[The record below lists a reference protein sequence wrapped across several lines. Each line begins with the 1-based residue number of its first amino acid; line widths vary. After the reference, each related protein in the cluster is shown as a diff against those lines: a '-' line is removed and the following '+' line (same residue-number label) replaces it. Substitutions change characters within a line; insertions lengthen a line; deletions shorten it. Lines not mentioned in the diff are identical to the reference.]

1 MVKVERYDFSFTAS
15 SLRLNEMKIVA
26 EAKVNHRDID
36 YVRELGKGKV
46 STGKRM
52 LSEFNKRISFLTSR
66 ELSLL
71 LNGDL
76 IAQKQMAYLS
86 VCKAYGFI
94 RDFVVEVLREKMLVF
109 DYEVTDGEY
118 ISFYRRKAD
127 LHPEMDNLTP
137 ITQRKVK
144 QVTFKILEQSEII
157 NSIKNKIIQP
167 QIVDD
172 VVAKAILSDSPK
184 WLQMFL
190 LSDHDIA
197 NLKS

>member
-36 YVRELGKGKV
+36 YVRELGKGKA

-52 LSEFNKRISFLTSR
+52 LSEFNKRISFLTSG

-76 IAQKQMAYLS
+76 IAQKQIAYLS

-172 VVAKAILSDSPK
+172 VVAKAILSDNPK

>member
-52 LSEFNKRISFLTSR
+52 LSEFNKRISFLTSG

>member
-1 MVKVERYDFSFTAS
+1 MVRVERYDFSFTAS

-36 YVRELGKGKV
+36 YARELGKGKA

-52 LSEFNKRISFLTSR
+52 LSEFNKRLSFLTT
-66 ELSLL
+66 EEISLL
-71 LNGDL
+71 LDGDL
-76 IAQKQMAYLS
+76 IAQKQMAFLS

-109 DYEVTDGEY
+109 DYEITDGEY

-127 LHPEMDNLTP
+127 LHPEMDNLTS
-137 ITQRKVK
+137 ITQKKVK
-144 QVTFKILEQSEII
+144 QVTFKILEQAEII
-157 NSIKNKIIQP
+157 DSAKSKMIQP

-172 VVAKAILSDSPK
+172 AVAKVILSDNPR
-184 WLQMFL
+184 WLQIFL
-190 LSDHDIA
+190 LSDQDIA
-197 NLKS
+197 NMKS

>member
-36 YVRELGKGKV
+36 YARELGKGKA

-52 LSEFNKRISFLTSR
+52 LSEFNKRLSFLTT
-66 ELSLL
+66 EEISLL
-71 LNGDL
+71 LDGDL

-86 VCKAYGFI
+86 VCKTYGFI

-127 LHPEMDNLTP
+127 LHPEMENLTP
-137 ITQRKVK
+137 ITQKKVK
-144 QVTFKILEQSEII
+144 QVTFKILEQAEII
-157 NSIKNKIIQP
+157 DSAKNKIIQP

-172 VVAKAILSDSPK
+172 TVEKAIVSDNPK
-184 WLQMFL
+184 WLKIFL
-190 LSDHDIA
+190 LSDQDIA